1 VNTKGKVSIVR
12 RLTDLAKARH
22 IGRGWKEAEA
32 IMISEDADL
41 INAIN
46 KLVDDFDQMGFG
58 REEIG
63 AALTGIGLGLVR
75 VHAGDAEAMRIVG
88 SLESLLVS
96 GQQGLQ

>member
-1 VNTKGKVSIVR
+1 MR
-12 RLTDLAKARH
+12 RLTDLGKARPATSDED
-22 IGRGWKEAEA
+22 GKEAEA
-32 IMISEDADL
+32 NMISEDGDLL

-46 KLVDDFDQMGFG
+46 KLVDDFHQIGFG

>member
-1 VNTKGKVSIVR
+1 M
-12 RLTDLAKARH
+12 AKARPRH

-32 IMISEDADL
+32 IMISEDGDLL

-75 VHAGDAEAMRIVG
+75 LHAGDAEAMRIVG